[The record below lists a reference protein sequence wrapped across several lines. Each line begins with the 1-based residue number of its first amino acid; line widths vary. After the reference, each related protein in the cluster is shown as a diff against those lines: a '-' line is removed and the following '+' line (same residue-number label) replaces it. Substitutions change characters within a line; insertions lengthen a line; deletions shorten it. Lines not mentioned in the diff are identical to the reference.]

1 MARFRFNLQTI
12 LQYREGL
19 EQNARDELMLR
30 SFRLQSE
37 QRKLHELQE
46 KSSMTAAEMAVK
58 QHENQMHGELIDYR
72 LYLDRLRVEME
83 NSQKNIVRLRTEVEE
98 QKKVVVEASRKRKT
112 LSSMRDKKEKAFNI
126 EQEKTWQKEMDD
138 LVVVRH
144 KSKEVITS
152 SKR

>member
-12 LQYREGL
+12 LQHRESL

-37 QRKLHELQE
+37 QRKLHELRE
-46 KSSMTAAEMAVK
+46 KSSMTATEMAVR
-58 QHENQMHGELIDYR
+58 QQENQMHGELIDYR
-72 LYLDRLRVEME
+72 LYLERLRVEME
-83 NSQKNIVRLRTEVEE
+83 NSQKHIAQLRTEVEE

-138 LVVVRH
+138 LVVVRY
-144 KSKEVITS
+144 KNRDAATS
-152 SKR
+152 SKQ

>member
-12 LQYREGL
+12 LQHRESL

-46 KSSMTAAEMAVK
+46 KSSMTAAEMAVR
-58 QHENQMHGELIDYR
+58 QQENQMHGELIDYR
-72 LYLDRLRVEME
+72 LYLERLRVEME
-83 NSQKNIVRLRTEVEE
+83 NSQKHIVRLRAEVEE

-126 EQEKTWQKEMDD
+126 EQEKIWQKEMDD
-138 LVVVRH
+138 LVVVRY
-144 KSKEVITS
+144 KNRDAATS
-152 SKR
+152 SKQ